1 MSRRF
6 RGAVISG
13 TAPTITSSQAS
24 GIWTLRQNFQNVPIQ
39 WPIETLVPSPILFLS
54 FYQTI
59 NLDSRLALTRI
70 TSATFFNSIG
80 TLITVGTDTPRFDH
94 DPLSGSN
101 LGLLIEGDS
110 TNVCLRSEEFQ
121 TTWVTDNLSVSIN
134 TIDSLDEVT
143 AADSLLET
151 VTDSTH
157 SINQNI
163 ILDSIT
169 NNFSFSV
176 FVKSI
181 SRRYGYISMS
191 TSVNGSQ
198 AVTCDFDLTAKTT
211 TVSSTGTASNLTS
224 KITECRNGWFR
235 ISCTGKTSQSGS
247 HSFTLGI
254 KNDSNNNSYPGETS
268 KGFYAWGYQVE
279 QGDSTSSY
287 IKTTTTAE
295 TRSADNLEITSNNF
309 SSWFRPSQGTIL
321 WRGVI
326 SRISPS
332 TSHKLLEISDSTSN
346 ERITLSVDSSSTP
359 ANKIKYAITDNG
371 SEQAAISPLAST
383 VRDKEYR
390 ISMGYGADD
399 FLLGINGEI
408 INDDLSGNLPTV
420 NKIGLGSGV
429 GGNHFYGHIKEVAYW
444 NQRLGTEVTRLISSV
459 SYNDVRSLI
468 LELDKMENLDSR
480 ITFSR
485 NSTASYFNSLGVLST
500 ASPNVPRLDYHPLT
514 NQNLG
519 LFVEES
525 RSNQIL
531 ISEDISD
538 SYWTKSSV
546 TVSANDSISPDG
558 NTTADLIL
566 ETATVS
572 AHQVVRSDT
581 IDSVSAYYTYSVFI
595 KESGRTKGSLAV
607 SASNNYFLCD
617 FDLIAKSATGSSS
630 GTGQHLIS
638 EIQELDNGWFRISTT
653 GRTGQIDVTALIL
666 RLNDDDVNI
675 SYLGDLTKGMYAW
688 GFQLEQGGSISSYI
702 KTIGSLVTR
711 EADVATLSGVNFSDW
726 FNPSEGTFY
735 WQGSLSSLSPSAD
748 QVALTVSDGS
758 ADEKMLLS
766 ANHKPL
772 PSENKTARFL
782 VTDNSTD
789 VVNLNSP
796 ALLINVVPRQQ
807 YKINASYKL
816 NDFSISLD
824 SNSESTDNVGS
835 LPSVDRL
842 NIGSNQTGASS
853 LNGHVARLYYWN
865 TKQPDWV
872 LSTLKKKI

>member
-13 TAPTITSSQAS
+13 TAPTITGSTAS
-24 GIWTLRQNFQNVPIQ
+24 GVWTLRQNFQNVPIQ
-39 WPIETLVPSPILFLS
+39 WPIETLVPSPILCLS
-54 FYQTI
+54 FYQTL
-59 NLDSRLALTRI
+59 NLDSRLTLTRN
-70 TSATFFNSIG
+70 TSATSFNSLG
-80 TLITVGTDTPRFDH
+80 TLITVGTNTPRFDH

-101 LGLLIEGDS
+101 LGLLIEGNS

-121 TTWVTDNLSVSIN
+121 TTWTTDNLSIAIN
-134 TIDSLDEVT
+134 TLDSLDEVT
-143 AADSLLET
+143 TADSLLET
-151 VTDSTH
+151 ATDSTH

-163 ILDSIT
+163 TVDSTT

-181 SRRYGYISMS
+181 NRRYGYIRMS

-198 AVTCDFDLTAKTT
+198 AVACDFDLTAKITAA
-211 TVSSTGTASNLTS
+211 SSTGTASNLTS

-247 HSFTLGI
+247 HVFTLGI
-254 KNDSNNNSYPGETS
+254 KNDSSNSSYAGETS

-279 QGDSTSSY
+279 QGDSASSY

-295 TRSADNLEITSNNF
+295 SRSADNLDITGNDF
-309 SSWFRPSQGTIL
+309 FSWFKPAQGTIL

-332 TSHKLLEISDSTSN
+332 ASYNLLEISDSTSN
-346 ERITLSVDSSSTP
+346 ESITLSVDSSSSP
-359 ANKIKYAITDNG
+359 ANKLKYSITDNG
-371 SEQAAISPLAST
+371 SQQAAISATVGT

-390 ISMGYGADD
+390 ISMGYSAND
-399 FLLGINGEI
+399 FLFSINGEI
-408 INDDLSGNLPTV
+408 VNDDLSGSLPTV
-420 NKIGLGSGV
+420 SKIGLGSGV

-485 NSTASYFNSLGVLST
+485 NSAASYFNPLGVLAA
-500 ASPNVPRLDYHPLT
+500 ASSNVARIDHHPLT
-514 NQNLG
+514 HQNLG
-519 LFVEES
+519 LLIEDS

-531 ISEDISD
+531 RSEDISD

-546 TVSANDSISPDG
+546 TVTADHTVSPD
-558 NTTADLIL
+558 NTTTADLIL
-566 ETATVS
+566 EAATTS
-572 AHQVVRSDT
+572 AHQVVRTDT
-581 IDSVSAYYTYSVFI
+581 IDAVTAYHTLSVFI
-595 KESGRTKGSLAV
+595 KESGRTKGSLV
-607 SASNNYFLCD
+607 VNASNNYFLCD
-617 FDLIAKSATGSSS
+617 FDLIAKSVTGASS

-653 GRTGQIDVTALIL
+653 GRTGQTAATALIL

-675 SYLGDLTKGMYAW
+675 SYLGDINNGMYAW
-688 GFQLEQGGSISSYI
+688 GFQLEQGGSVSSYI

-711 EADVATLSGVNFSDW
+711 EADVATLSGADFSNW

-735 WQGSLSSLSPSAD
+735 WQGSLSSLSSATD

-758 ADEKMLLS
+758 SDEKMMLS
-766 ANHKPL
+766 ANYKPSL
-772 PSENKTARFL
+772 TENKIAKFV
-782 VTDNSTD
+782 VTDNSID
-789 VVNLNSP
+789 VVNLDSP
-796 ALLINVVPRQQ
+796 AALIDVIPKQQ
-807 YKINASYKL
+807 YKITVCYKL

-824 SNSESTDNVGS
+824 AYSESTDSLGS
-835 LPSVDRL
+835 LPFVDRL
-842 NIGSNQTGASS
+842 NIGSNQTGAFS

-865 TKQPDWV
+865 SKQPNWV